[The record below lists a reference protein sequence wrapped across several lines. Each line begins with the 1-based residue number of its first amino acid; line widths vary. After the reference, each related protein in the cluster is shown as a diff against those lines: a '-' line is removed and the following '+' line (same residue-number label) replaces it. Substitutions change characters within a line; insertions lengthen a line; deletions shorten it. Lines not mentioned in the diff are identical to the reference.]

1 MSTTNQS
8 DDRQVLESIK
18 LSRIILPIIL
28 GLGVVLWLM
37 SRQLNLEELN
47 AIPLTTSTLFWIFL
61 AILMYIIRH
70 LFYAWRL
77 RVMTSGDFKFW
88 KSMELI
94 VIWEF
99 ASAVSPTSIGGSAVA
114 LFLLAQEKISG
125 AKTVAVVL
133 YSMVLDTIFFIV
145 SLPLLYIILG
155 PLIIR
160 PGMESITDID
170 GYGYTFFAVV
180 LFMASYG
187 ALFAYG
193 LFYRPVSLKR
203 ILLWLSKIK
212 ILGRFK
218 RDLRKTALDV
228 VITSKEISNKPWSFH
243 LNSMIATTG
252 AWVTRF
258 LALNCIILALVYA
271 TPTDFMSQLLIY
283 ARSETMHAITA
294 FSPTPGGAGVAE
306 YLFGGFFSDFIPRG
320 ISTLIALVWRLI
332 TYYPY
337 LIAGAIV
344 IPVWIREV
352 AIRKKR
358 ERIEAGF

>member
-1 MSTTNQS
+1 LSNINQS
-8 DDRQVLESIK
+8 NDREVLESIK
-18 LSRIILPIIL
+18 MSRIILPIIL

-37 SRQLNLEELN
+37 SRQLDLEDLKE
-47 AIPLTTSTLFWIFL
+47 IPLTSSTLFWIFM

-145 SLPLLYIILG
+145 SLPLLIVIIG

-160 PGMESITDID
+160 PGMENITDID

-180 LFMASYG
+180 GFMASYG

-193 LFYRPVSLKR
+193 LFYRPVTLKR
-203 ILLWLSKIK
+203 ILLWLSKVR

-218 RDLRKTALDV
+218 KDLRRTALDV
-228 VITSKEISNKPWSFH
+228 VITFQ
-243 LNSMIATTG
+243 G
-252 AWVTRF
+252 
-258 LALNCIILALVYA
+258 
-271 TPTDFMSQLLIY
+271 DQQQ
-283 ARSETMHAITA
+283 TMELSYQFNDCDNGCMGYQV
-294 FSPTPGGAGVAE
+294 FSPEFYHSCTGVCYSNRFYVSTAYTLE
-306 YLFGGFFSDFIPRG
+306 AKPCMPSLLSALLRGVPVSQNTSLVGSFQISYLKELP
-320 ISTLIALVWRLI
+320 
-332 TYYPY
+332 P
-337 LIAGAIV
+337 
-344 IPVWIREV
+344 
-352 AIRKKR
+352 
-358 ERIEAGF
+358 